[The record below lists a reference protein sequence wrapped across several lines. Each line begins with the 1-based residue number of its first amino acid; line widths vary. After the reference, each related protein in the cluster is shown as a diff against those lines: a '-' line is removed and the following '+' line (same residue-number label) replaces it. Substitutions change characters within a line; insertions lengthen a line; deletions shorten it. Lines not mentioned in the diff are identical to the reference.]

1 MSSLTASPKHVR
13 SMWVKCETP
22 TTGRS
27 YYIHRRTGKIS
38 WQQPVETNTEDTE
51 TSPVANRK
59 TTAMID
65 KKTTTIERNTPNCSP
80 LQPSSVST
88 ESSSLSAPAAT
99 APLRDTTLMSPTS
112 NRKTILK
119 LPVRTTSF
127 TVTTLDSMAWTSD
140 ETKQLRLFFKR
151 WVHRGQSKVFAR
163 WKLFVLYDRL
173 QNLLQAAD
181 QKNIQLENSLKMNK
195 AQNELTIEKVKMESW
210 KKAQKDTNIILKRSA
225 LRRLKK
231 WMNSYRS
238 DLMHSFK
245 LWVQHTNVHRM
256 LQLNELVSN
265 VECSKANDIELVSLR
280 EQYHMDQKEWKQRV
294 ARQIELIAGLQNDV
308 EHLQD
313 CRDKLLNK
321 NKEHDELNIRYQN
334 EKMNWMRRFHMQ
346 QEVIDRLEH
355 DVEELSEL
363 KVLELAENYYDGT

>member
-1 MSSLTASPKHVR
+1 
-13 SMWVKCETP
+13 
-22 TTGRS
+22 
-27 YYIHRRTGKIS
+27 
-38 WQQPVETNTEDTE
+38 
-51 TSPVANRK
+51 
-59 TTAMID
+59 
-65 KKTTTIERNTPNCSP
+65 
-80 LQPSSVST
+80 
-88 ESSSLSAPAAT
+88 
-99 APLRDTTLMSPTS
+99 
-112 NRKTILK
+112 
-119 LPVRTTSF
+119 
-127 TVTTLDSMAWTSD
+127 MAWTSD

-151 WVHRGQSKVFAR
+151 WAHRGQSKVFAQ

-173 QNLLQAAD
+173 QKLLQAAD
-181 QKNIQLENSLKMNK
+181 QKNVQLENSLKMNK
-195 AQNELTIEKVKMESW
+195 AQNELAIEKVKTESW
-210 KKAQKDTNIILKRSA
+210 EKAQKDTNIILKRSA

-238 DLMHSFK
+238 DLMHGFK

-265 VECSKANDIELVSLR
+265 VECSKANDIELVSLQ

-321 NKEHDELNIRYQN
+321 NKEYDELKIRYRN
-334 EKMNWMRRFHMQ
+334 EKMNWMRRFQMQ